1 MTLQGLSIIGSQAV
15 KGAHP
20 SAASQAQN
28 PASGETLEPTYA
40 EVSEAQLNDAVAQAQ
55 AAFPAYRKCSGEE
68 RAGFLRAIA
77 EEIEARADAL
87 AERGPLETGLP
98 EGRIRM
104 ETGRTCG
111 QLRLFASLVEDGSWV
126 DARIDHADPDR
137 QPIPKP
143 DVRSMLQGLGPV
155 AVFCASN
162 FPLAFSVAGGD
173 TASALA
179 AGCPVIVKAHHSHPG
194 LAELVGQA
202 VRAAAQRTGMPEG
215 VFSLLFGGGRSVGA
229 TLVQHP
235 SIKAVG
241 FTGSLS
247 GGRALMDLAA
257 ARPEPIP
264 VYAEMGSLNPVFVL
278 PQAMKERGN
287 AIAEG
292 LSGSVTLGVG
302 QFCTCP
308 GLVVA
313 AAGADTEAFAQ
324 TLSAKQEEAAPA
336 VMLNGGIHAAYE
348 SRLSELKSHAAVQT
362 LASPEAQSSCLG
374 DPALFNVAAKDFLGD
389 AVLSA
394 EVFGPSTTL
403 VTYHSPDELR
413 ALAEGLEGHL
423 TGTLHGTDE
432 DLANHRELIEI
443 LETKV
448 GRLIVNGF
456 PTGVEVCHAMV
467 HGGPYPATA
476 DGRSTSVGTQAIFRF
491 TRAIAYQGFPESQLP
506 AELQDANPLGIARLE
521 DGKRVLGTGA

>member
-1 MTLQGLSIIGSQAV
+1 MNLQGHSIIGNA
-15 KGAHP
+15 
-20 SAASQAQN
+20 SAAGTGKAAHATN
-28 PASGETLEPTYA
+28 PATGESLSPDYL
-40 EVSEAQLNDAVAQAQ
+40 EVSEAQANEAVAKAA
-55 AAFPAYRKCSGEE
+55 AAFPIYRKSSSAD
-68 RAGFLRAIA
+68 RATFLRTIA
-77 EEIEARADAL
+77 EQIEARGDEL

-98 EGRIRM
+98 KGRIRM

-111 QLRLFASLVEDGSWV
+111 QLRLFASVAEDGSWV

-194 LAELVGQA
+194 TAEIVGQA
-202 VRAAAQRTGMPEG
+202 VQAAAQKCGLPDG
-215 VFSLLFGGGRSVGA
+215 VFSLLYGGGRTVGA
-229 TLVQHP
+229 ALVRHP
-235 SIKAVG
+235 SIRAVG
-241 FTGSLS
+241 FTGSLA

-264 VYAEMGSLNPVFVL
+264 VYAEMGSLNPVFIL
-278 PQAMKERGN
+278 PGAMAERGQ

-302 QFCTCP
+302 QFCTSP

-313 AAGADTEAFAQ
+313 ANDDDTAQ
-324 TLSAKQEEAAPA
+324 FVTTLAEKQQEAAPG
-336 VMLNGGIHAAYE
+336 VMLNSSIHDAYE
-348 SRLSELKSHAAVQT
+348 SSVTQLQEHKAVKA
-362 LASPEAQSSCLG
+362 LATPAKQKGCLA
-374 DPALFNVAAKDFLGD
+374 DPALFEVAATDFIGD
-389 AVLSA
+389 TTLSS
-394 EVFGPSTTL
+394 EVFGPSTT
-403 VTYHSPDELR
+403 VVKHGSEAELLD
-413 ALAEGLEGHL
+413 LAKSLEGHL
-423 TGTLHGTDE
+423 TGTVHGTE
-432 DLANHRELIEI
+432 ADLVANRDLIDV

-448 GRLIVNGF
+448 GRLIFNGY
-456 PTGVEVCHAMV
+456 PTGVEVCQAMV

-476 DGRSTSVGTQAIFRF
+476 DGRSTSVGTQAIYRF
-491 TRAIAYQGFPESQLP
+491 ARPIDYQGFPQSQLP
-506 AELQDANPLGIARLE
+506 PELQDANPLGIAQMI
-521 DGKRVLGTGA
+521 DGKRTV

>member
-1 MTLQGLSIIGSQAV
+1 M
-15 KGAHP
+15 
-20 SAASQAQN
+20 N
-28 PASGETLEPTYA
+28 PATGETLSPDYH
-40 EVSEAQLNDAVAQAQ
+40 EVSEAQANEAVAMAA
-55 AAFPAYRKCSGEE
+55 AAFPIYRKCSIAK
-68 RAGFLRAIA
+68 RAAFLRSIA
-77 EEIEARADAL
+77 DQIEARGDDL
-87 AERGPLETGLP
+87 AARGPLETGLP

-111 QLRLFASLVEDGSWV
+111 QLRLFASVVEDGSWV

-194 LAELVGQA
+194 VAEIVGQA
-202 VRAAAQRTGMPEG
+202 VQAAAQLCGLPDG
-215 VFSLLFGGGRSVGA
+215 IFSLLYGGGRTTGA
-229 TLVQHP
+229 ALVQHP

-241 FTGSLS
+241 FTGSLA

-264 VYAEMGSLNPVFVL
+264 VYAEMGSLNPVFIL
-278 PQAMKERGN
+278 PEAMAERGQ
-287 AIAEG
+287 AIAES

-302 QFCTCP
+302 QFCTSP

-313 AAGADTEAFAQ
+313 ADDDQTAQVTTALAG
-324 TLSAKQEEAAPA
+324 KQQEAAPG
-336 VMLNGGIHAAYE
+336 VMLNSGIHDAYE
-348 SRLSELKSHAAVQT
+348 SSVTQLQEHQAVTALAAPVQQEGC
-362 LASPEAQSSCLG
+362 LA
-374 DPALFNVAAKDFLGD
+374 DPALFEVAATDFIGD
-389 AVLSA
+389 SALSS
-394 EVFGPSTTL
+394 EVFGPSTTI
-403 VTYHSPDELR
+403 VKHGSKAELLE
-413 ALAEGLEGHL
+413 LAKNLEGHL
-423 TGTLHGTDE
+423 TATIHGTE
-432 DLANHRELIEI
+432 ADLEENRNLIDV

-448 GRLIVNGF
+448 GRLIVNGY
-456 PTGVEVCHAMV
+456 PTGVEVCQAMV

-476 DGRSTSVGTQAIFRF
+476 DGRSTSVGTQAIYRF
-491 TRAIAYQGFPESQLP
+491 ARPLAYQGFPQSQLP
-506 AELQDANPLGIARLE
+506 PELQDANPLGVAQMI
-521 DGKRVLGTGA
+521 DGNRHV